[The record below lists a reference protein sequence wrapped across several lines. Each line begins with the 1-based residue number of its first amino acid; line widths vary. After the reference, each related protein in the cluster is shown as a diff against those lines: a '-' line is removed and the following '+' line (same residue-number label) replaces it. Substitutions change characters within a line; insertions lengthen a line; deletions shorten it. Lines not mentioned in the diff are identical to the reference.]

1 MKELSCGFI
10 IVNKS
15 NPKQIL
21 ACQPHG
27 RRANC
32 FGNYDI
38 PKGHIEEG
46 ETTFEAAVREL
57 REETGDKVTNEKIYD
72 CGLFQYIKNKD
83 LYVYLMFANID
94 IGSLHCDSTFEYN
107 GRMVAEVVNYKWTE
121 EHRLFYKSLQP
132 IIEECLE
139 HYEEGYYEE
148 VS

>member
-1 MKELSCGFI
+1 MVAEQT
-10 IVNKS
+10 V
-15 NPKQIL
+15 
-21 ACQPHG
+21 
-27 RRANC
+27 
-32 FGNYDI
+32 
-38 PKGHIEEG
+38 
-46 ETTFEAAVREL
+46 FEAAVREL
-57 REETGDKVTNEKIYD
+57 REETGYKVTNEKIYD

>member
-10 IVNKS
+10 VVNKR

-38 PKGHIEEG
+38 PKGHIEDG
-46 ETTFEAAVREL
+46 ESTFEAAVREL
-57 REETGDKVTNEKIYD
+57 REETGFRVSNEKIYD

-83 LYVYLMFANID
+83 LYVYLMFADID
-94 IGSLHCDSTFEYN
+94 IGSLSFNSNAST
-107 GRMVAEVVNYKWTE
+107 T
-121 EHRLFYKSLQP
+121 
-132 IIEECLE
+132 I
-139 HYEEGYYEE
+139 
-148 VS
+148 